1 MSSHEVLAQIQFRL
15 QSYYGLEQGPDVR
28 EYVRFEGQRET
39 LFVREGEDA
48 LEVSL
53 VLPNLSD
60 AGLTHRDLHSDSGL
74 QFIEGVSHFLYIVER
89 ARTELPVT
97 QLELELQ
104 AEVDKFVFLS
114 LAQPES
120 GRGSKRLCRH
130 LYEQVQY
137 LHPAGSELG
146 DRYRTANSLAARFV
160 ARLAADL
167 ECEPI
172 KRQLRHFYRS
182 GQTEKLSIARAA

>member
-1 MSSHEVLAQIQFRL
+1 MSAHEVLAQIQFRL
-15 QSYYGLEQGPDVR
+15 QSYYGLEQDPDVR

-53 VLPNLSD
+53 VLPNLSH
-60 AGLTHRDLHSDSGL
+60 AGLTLGELHSDSGL
-74 QFIEGVSHFLYIVER
+74 QFIEGVSHFLYLVER

-114 LAQPES
+114 LGEPES
-120 GRGSKRLCRH
+120 RRPSRLCQH

-160 ARLAADL
+160 ARLKADL
-167 ECEPI
+167 ASEPV
-172 KRQLRHFYRS
+172 KRQLRRFYRS

>member
-1 MSSHEVLAQIQFRL
+1 MSAHEALAQIQFRL

-28 EYVRFEGQRET
+28 EYVRFEGERET
-39 LFVREGEDA
+39 LLVREGQDA

-53 VLPNLSD
+53 VLPKLSHD
-60 AGLTHRDLHSDSGL
+60 GLTLHDLHSDSGL

-104 AEVDKFVFLS
+104 AEVDKFVFLA
-114 LAQPES
+114 LGDPEPE
-120 GRGSKRLCRH
+120 RAPKRLRQH
-130 LYEQVQY
+130 LYEEVRY

-160 ARLAADL
+160 ARLNTDL
-167 ECEPI
+167 GSEPV
-172 KRQLRHFYRS
+172 KRQLRRFYRS
-182 GQTEKLSIARAA
+182 GQTEKLSLARAA